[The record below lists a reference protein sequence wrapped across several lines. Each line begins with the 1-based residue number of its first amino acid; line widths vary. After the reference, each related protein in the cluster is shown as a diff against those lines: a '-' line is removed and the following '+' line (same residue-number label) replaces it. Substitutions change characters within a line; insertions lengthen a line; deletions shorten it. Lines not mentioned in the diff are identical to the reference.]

1 MPTLN
6 EDRLNKGRRSTHQAP
21 DRYRGAIDIT
31 DEAPPE
37 PMQHASLVWA
47 LILAGSLATW
57 VGVGSALIW
66 WAAL

>member
-1 MPTLN
+1 MITL
-6 EDRLNKGRRSTHQAP
+6 DQHRLNKGRRSTHEAP
-21 DRYRGAIDIT
+21 ARYRGAIDIT